1 MELDFSKLENIAQ
14 KPPKSEQ
21 KGGGAVN
28 TPTTP
33 ENATQ
38 GKIEGLQAINLN
50 REQEAYQ
57 NMLTVYK
64 NYQNNIRCSSQLQTE
79 ILKGLKAGESLGS
92 LFLKAMEAI
101 SNMTGNELL
110 YTQAREDLKAVYGL
124 GLQEREPLEIE
135 RQEVADRL
143 KRLEAAEKRE
153 READGCKVRIS
164 AAVKAHRQRLAQIDE
179 LIKAAR

>member
-14 KPPKSEQ
+14 KPPKNEQ
-21 KGGGAVN
+21 KGGGTVN

-38 GKIEGLQAINLN
+38 GKIEGLQAISLN
-50 REQEAYQ
+50 REQKAYQ

-79 ILKGLKAGESLGS
+79 IIKGLKAGESLCS

-101 SNMTGNELL
+101 SKMTGNELL
-110 YTQAREDLKAVYGL
+110 YTQAREDIKAVYGL
-124 GLQEREPLEIE
+124 GLQEREPLEVE
-135 RQEVADRL
+135 RREVAERL
-143 KRLEAAEKRE
+143 KRLEAAEQRE
-153 READGCKVRIS
+153 GEPDDSKKRIS
-164 AAVKAHRQRLAQIDE
+164 AAVKSHRQRLAQIDD